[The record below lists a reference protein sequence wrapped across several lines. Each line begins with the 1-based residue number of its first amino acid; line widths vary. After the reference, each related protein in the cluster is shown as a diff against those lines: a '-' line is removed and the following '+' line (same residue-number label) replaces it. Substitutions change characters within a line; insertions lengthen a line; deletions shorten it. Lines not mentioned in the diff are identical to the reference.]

1 MPKKDW
7 IDELVSLGVLWMHDG
22 NPKRPHPELRSG
34 KHSDGFFN
42 LTRLIEHP
50 RILSEACLDL
60 SLSWNRREQPT
71 AIFGSAFGAITIAHE
86 LANLMDVRFGFTEPV
101 IKENQKQMVL
111 NRFSVTAD
119 DMILVVEDVLTTGGT
134 TEKTIAALE
143 GAGATVLPYVL
154 VIVNRSGLAILGERK
169 VIALVERT
177 VSTWVPQECPLCQQ
191 GSEALGAKGN
201 WDKLTAEY
209 PTE

>member
-1 MPKKDW
+1 MQQKNW
-7 IDELVSLGVLWMHDG
+7 IDELISLGALWVHDG

-34 KHSDGFFN
+34 KHSDVFFN

-50 RILSEACLDL
+50 CILSEACLAL
-60 SLSWNRREQPT
+60 CHSWHLAEQPT
-71 AIFGSAFGAITIAHE
+71 VVFGSAFGAITIAHE
-86 LANLMDVRFGFTEPV
+86 LANLMETRFGFTEPV
-101 IKENQKQMVL
+101 IKEGQKQMVL

-119 DMILVVEDVLTTGGT
+119 DIVLVVEDVLTTGGT

-143 GAGATVLPYVL
+143 DAGATVLPYVFVL
-154 VIVNRSGLAILGERK
+154 VNRSGLQTLGERK
-169 VIALVERT
+169 IIALVERT
-177 VSTWVPQECPLCQQ
+177 VDTWAPQECPLCQQ

-209 PTE
+209 STE